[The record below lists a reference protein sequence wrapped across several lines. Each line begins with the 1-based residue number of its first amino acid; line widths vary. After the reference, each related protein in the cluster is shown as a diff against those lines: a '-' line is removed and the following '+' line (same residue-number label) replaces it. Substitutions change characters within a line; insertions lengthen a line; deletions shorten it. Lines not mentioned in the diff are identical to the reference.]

1 MAKNILY
8 IIDEKM
14 GELGDRLLRK
24 LLPKLGFL
32 CEIYYPIETDNSIYP
47 SSASYT
53 RYNATP
59 DKKDW
64 IFVTGL
70 ITQDKARI
78 GLTNNDPGTTDQ
90 EKRAIYTELL
100 PLGTKI
106 RVHIP
111 GGRIMDLKVVEVYQ
125 DATRTRSFFFH
136 KVEPIL

>member
-1 MAKNILY
+1 MSKNVLY

-14 GELGDRLLRK
+14 GELGDKLLRR

-32 CEIYYPIETDNSIYP
+32 CDIFYPIENDDSIYP
-47 SSASYT
+47 SNSSYT
-53 RYNATP
+53 SYNSTP

-64 IFVTGL
+64 IFVTGI
-70 ITQDKARI
+70 ITQDKARV

-100 PLGTKI
+100 PIGTKI
-106 RVHIP
+106 RVYIP
-111 GGRIMDLKVVEVYQ
+111 GGRVMDLKVVEVYQ

>member
-8 IIDEKM
+8 TIDEKM
-14 GELGDRLLRK
+14 GELGDKLLRK

-32 CEIYYPIETDNSIYP
+32 CEIYYPIETNDSIYP

-53 RYNATP
+53 RYNETP

-64 IFVTGL
+64 IFVTGI
-70 ITQDKARI
+70 ITQDKARV

-111 GGRIMDLKVVEVYQ
+111 GAVSYTHLTLPTTPYV
-125 DATRTRSFFFH
+125 
-136 KVEPIL
+136 